1 MSRRDRPTIVLAT
14 GNPGKQAEFKRLLPG
29 TVRVLDLGQANV
41 TLPPESGTTFAEIA
55 AVKALAAAA
64 QSDLLSLADDS
75 GLVVDALGGAPGVR
89 SARYAGEPPS
99 DERNRAALL
108 AAMAEVPEGER
119 SARFVCA
126 VAIARRGRLV
136 AQAEGVCEGSI
147 ARTAAGEFGF
157 GYDPIFVL
165 EDGRRMAELLAEEKN
180 RVSHRAVAYRRI
192 LPDLLR
198 ELGLSSRPATDR

>member
-1 MSRRDRPTIVLAT
+1 MTWHDPPTIVLAT

-29 TVRVLDLGQANV
+29 SVRVLDLDQANV
-41 TLPPESGTTFAEIA
+41 SLPPETGTSFAEIA
-55 AVKALAAAA
+55 AVKALAAAE
-64 QSDLLSLADDS
+64 QSNLLSLADDS

-108 AAMAEVPEGER
+108 AAMAEIPEGER

-136 AQAEGVCEGSI
+136 VQAEGVCEGSI

-165 EDGRRMAELLAEEKN
+165 ADGRRMAELLAEEKN
-180 RVSHRAVAYRRI
+180 RVSHRAVAYRQI

-198 ELGLSSRPATDR
+198 ELGLSAHPAADR